1 MNIETCQRVI
11 RLRHTRLTNMCCC
24 TSSASHLLVP
34 GALQRRGVLLS
45 IARTRTCW
53 IRGMS
58 LHCRSHSTTMHSSSI
73 MKRRSCS
80 VSYHEASCWAII
92 AIFIFK
98 NPHLVSILVVCMHF
112 KKFVVEI
119 IRLHFCL
126 SVNNFQPL
134 IPEKK
139 ARFVASRLT

>member
-1 MNIETCQRVI
+1 MS
-11 RLRHTRLTNMCCC
+11 TRDSLAPHPSDKHVLLYLICF
-24 TSSASHLLVP
+24 SSACSWSTAAAWCSP
-34 GALQRRGVLLS
+34 
-45 IARTRTCW
+45 IARARTCW